1 MNTKRLTTLAIM
13 LSLALIFSYVEYL
26 VPIPLPVPGIKLGLA
41 NIVIVFALYKMSAK
55 DALILSV
62 LRVVLTMALFGN
74 PAMAMYSLSGSLTS
88 LLGMTLL
95 KKAGCF
101 SLIGVS
107 LSGGALHNIA
117 QVFVAAFVSGT
128 AGVISYMAILIPV
141 GMAVGA
147 LNGMI
152 SEMAIRNLSGHRAEE
167 G

>member
-26 VPIPLPVPGIKLGLA
+26 VPIPLGVPGIKLGLA

-74 PAMAMYSLSGSLTS
+74 PAMAMYSLSGSLLS
-88 LLGMTLL
+88 LLGMALL
-95 KKAGCF
+95 KTAGCF
-101 SLIGVS
+101 SLTGVS
-107 LSGGALHNIA
+107 LAGGALHNIA
-117 QVFVAAFVSGT
+117 QVLTAAAAAGT
-128 AGVISYMAILIPV
+128 QGILSYMVILIPV

-147 LNGMI
+147 INGVI
-152 SEMAIRNLSGHRAEE
+152 SELAIRKLSGPKAVA